1 MFDSVIPVSARKDI
15 NIDSLMKEI
24 KESMEEGE
32 AMYDREQIT
41 DMSDNLYVA
50 EIIREKLLFNL
61 RDEVP
66 HGVFVKVERM
76 ELEDSKLLIDAE
88 IIIDRDSTKGIV
100 IGKGGLMLKKIGTES
115 RKDLEEYFDEKIF
128 LNLFVKVRKN

>member
-1 MFDSVIPVSARKDI
+1 
-15 NIDSLMKEI
+15 MKEI